1 MPALHAVKPIYET
14 NFVILPRV
22 VFDGVT
28 DLTPNA
34 TTILGYLMSRPP
46 EWDINRKVIA
56 NKLKISLYAVNQA
69 FRLLQELGIAAY
81 TRNSKGFTDWI
92 ISFPESILATVVKSP
107 QIDTPAMQAPPL
119 EPKPVLITKD
129 AFLTNNKN
137 TTNTPAVE
145 KIKPQKKAV
154 VVFPEPVKEK
164 VAIPTPEPVKTNL
177 PLPAQLNDSEKQSVI
192 KALSKISD
200 YALQVAIL
208 SIYAKALTDN
218 IIRTSKVG
226 YLIRLVERA
235 LEGTL
240 DIPVT
245 AAVSEEQK
253 KADRTAK
260 IRDIVQRNKTAILKD
275 LELKGWVSLQGFG
288 AFTRDELKPYLTAS

>member
-1 MPALHAVKPIYET
+1 MPALHAVKPTYET

-22 VFDGVT
+22 IADGLI
-28 DLTPNA
+28 DITPNA
-34 TTILGYLMSRPP
+34 ISVLLYLISRPP
-46 EWDINRKVIA
+46 DWTINRKVIA
-56 NKLKISLYAVNQA
+56 HKLKISFYAVNQA
-69 FRLLQELGIAAY
+69 FRNLQALGIADY

-107 QIDTPAMQAPPL
+107 QIDTPLMQAPPL
-119 EPKPVLITKD
+119 EPQPALITKD

-154 VVFPEPVKEK
+154 VVCPEPVKEK
-164 VAIPTPEPVKTNL
+164 VAIPTPEPIKTNL
-177 PLPAQLNDSEKQSVI
+177 PLPAQLNDSEKLSVL

-200 YALQVAIL
+200 YALQVTIL

-218 IIRTSKVG
+218 VIRTSKVG

-235 LEGTL
+235 LDGTL

-245 AAVSEEQK
+245 AVSEEQRK
-253 KADRTAK
+253 IDRAAK
-260 IRDIVQRNKTAILKD
+260 IREIVQCNREAILKD
-275 LELKGWVSLQGFG
+275 LDVKGWVILGGFG
-288 AFTRDELKPYLTAS
+288 VYNRDELKPYLTAS